1 MRPCTLWSWNVNGI
15 RAVIK
20 DGTFGTFM
28 EKAAPKVLCLNE
40 TKIDSHALEKD
51 GVISHLSK
59 WFPRGLQFWNCCKN
73 KKGYSGTAILIA
85 DDFEGG
91 KPSKVEYDF
100 GKPGEHDQEGRVV
113 TAYFDK
119 FTLVASYV
127 PNSGVIDLGR
137 LDYRVK
143 QWDKDL

>member
-1 MRPCTLWSWNVNGI
+1 M
-15 RAVIK
+15 
-20 DGTFGTFM
+20 
-28 EKAAPKVLCLNE
+28 
-40 TKIDSHALEKD
+40 
-51 GVISHLSK
+51 
-59 WFPRGLQFWNCCKN
+59 
-73 KKGYSGTAILIA
+73 
-85 DDFEGG
+85 
-91 KPSKVEYDF
+91 EYDF

-127 PNSGVIDLGR
+127 PNSGVIDLAR